1 MIFQQINSNK
11 IKLNKHFVGAGILFA
26 IIIFFYLFNFVVF
39 KFCNDSSVIFEY
51 SFLIPYL
58 VLLIFASV
66 FFIKENKMTVEYI
79 ILNVFCLSFANLHFW
94 QILFILSEL
103 LFDNEEIISLNNT
116 IFNLLLQP
124 FNIFYTDFAYFL
136 ISISPYLPLTFLI
149 ILAICK
155 TNEKRKL

>member
-1 MIFQQINSNK
+1 
-11 IKLNKHFVGAGILFA
+11 
-26 IIIFFYLFNFVVF
+26 
-39 KFCNDSSVIFEY
+39 
-51 SFLIPYL
+51 
-58 VLLIFASV
+58 
-66 FFIKENKMTVEYI
+66 MTVEYI